1 MELTNNATGV
11 SVNGNGFMDGL
22 SDGAK
27 EVVDKVSDILDIV
40 NKGEG
45 KPFLTAIKEMADK
58 VENIVAKNY
67 EIDGIGI
74 EDKSGVGDK
83 PLEAAKTGFEAG
95 VSAITQVFDKTFEDD
110 DKGTDKDDINFDF

>member
-1 MELTNNATGV
+1 MELTNNATSV

-83 PLEAAKTGFEAG
+83 PVEAAKAGFEAG
-95 VSAITQVFDKTFEDD
+95 ISAITQTFDKTFEDD
-110 DKGTDKDDINFDF
+110 DRGTDKDDINFDF

>member
-1 MELTNNATGV
+1 MELTNNATSV

-83 PLEAAKTGFEAG
+83 PVEAAKAGFEAG
-95 VSAITQVFDKTFEDD
+95 ISAIIQTFDKTFEDND
-110 DKGTDKDDINFDF
+110 RGTDKDDINFDF

>member
-1 MELTNNATGV
+1 MELTNNAAGV
-11 SVNGNGFMDGL
+11 SVGSNGFMDGL

-58 VENIVAKNY
+58 VVDQCRKDAPEEKGWCKVRDSFVLPLAIQGGVAVIKVV
-67 EIDGIGI
+67 IQ
-74 EDKSGVGDK
+74 K
-83 PLEAAKTGFEAG
+83 AASEKL
-95 VSAITQVFDKTFEDD
+95 
-110 DKGTDKDDINFDF
+110 

>member
-1 MELTNNATGV
+1 MELTNNATSV

-83 PLEAAKTGFEAG
+83 PVEAAKAGFEAG
-95 VSAITQVFDKTFEDD
+95 ISAITQTFDKTFEDND
-110 DKGTDKDDINFDF
+110 RGIDKDDINFDF